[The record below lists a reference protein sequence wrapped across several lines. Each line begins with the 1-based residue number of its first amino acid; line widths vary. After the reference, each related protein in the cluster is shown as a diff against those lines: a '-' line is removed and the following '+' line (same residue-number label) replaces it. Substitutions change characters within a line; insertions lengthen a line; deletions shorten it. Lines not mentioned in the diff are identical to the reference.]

1 MSLGSDI
8 RESGQEG
15 TLPVTPK
22 PPKSSFLREGRTSA
36 TVVMES
42 HSLDDGFSQATSDR
56 GGDGGGDHA
65 RVSPPAASSR
75 MSAGTQ

>member
-8 RESGQEG
+8 RESRQEG

-56 GGDGGGDHA
+56 GGDHA

>member
-1 MSLGSDI
+1 MPLGSDI
-8 RESGQEG
+8 GESGQEG
-15 TLPVTPK
+15 TLPVSPK

-42 HSLDDGFSQATSDR
+42 HSLDDGFSHATSDR